1 MMALTDRDR
10 NLAEAHL
17 AHEDSTLVSIPVG
30 SGTTTVPAYLH
41 APRTALAGVLLVS
54 GVGGGVSGPTG
65 MYVSLATR
73 LAREGIA
80 TLRLDYRVPGNT
92 PQCAADMA
100 ASIQLLQDRY
110 AVDKFAMV
118 GWSFGSAPV
127 FTLAD
132 RMRDAHLIKAIAVV
146 APQMAD
152 AMGIGN
158 VPPVP
163 VLFVHGEDDQCLP
176 PMCSKLLKRTY
187 DTSLAFQ
194 THGGRCDVVLM
205 PDDDHCLTH
214 TYRAAETRIL
224 DFLLDALVPAR
235 HAKHS
240 VASLVPSDTVGI
252 ELMRKGHDLDT
263 VPGGNEH
270 ESINDRTRAA
280 RAEGSV

>member
-1 MMALTDRDR
+1 MMASTVRDRD
-10 NLAEAHL
+10 LADAHL
-17 AHEDSTLVSIPVG
+17 AHDDSTLVSIPVG
-30 SGTTTVPAYLH
+30 NGTTTVRAFLH
-41 APRTALAGVLLVS
+41 APRTALAGALLVS

-73 LAREGIA
+73 LAREGVA
-80 TLRLDYRVPGNT
+80 TLRLDYRVPGRT
-92 PQCAADMA
+92 PECVADMA
-100 ASIQLLQDRY
+100 AAIQLLQDRY
-110 AVDKFAMV
+110 AVDKIATV

-132 RMRDAHLIKAIAVV
+132 RMRDAQLIKAIAVV
-146 APQMAD
+146 APQVAD
-152 AMGIGN
+152 AMGICN

-176 PMCSKLLKRTY
+176 PMCSKMLKRTY
-187 DTSLAFQ
+187 DSSLAYQ
-194 THGGRCDVVLM
+194 AHGGQCEVVLM

-235 HAKHS
+235 HAKHA

-252 ELMRKGHDLDT
+252 DLMRKGHDLD
-263 VPGGNEH
+263 P
-270 ESINDRTRAA
+270 
-280 RAEGSV
+280 